1 MPDNKI
7 TGEDDIIIRA
17 FRRALLRA
25 ALIVALPLFIVAAC
39 ACFAT
44 WMDYKF
50 ATAPVVMVPA
60 APEADRG

>member
-1 MPDNKI
+1 MD
-7 TGEDDIIIRA
+7 EDEIIIRA

-25 ALIVALPLFIVAAC
+25 ALIVALPLMIVAAC

-50 ATAPVVMVPA
+50 ATAPMVMMPTG
-60 APEADRG
+60 PNGDRG